1 MVTNTPVARVTESEW
16 QSKSLASLIRHIV
29 TTHHEYLRGALP
41 RISARLGEARAI
53 PNVDTL
59 ARLGPVFAAMRAEL
73 ELHMSKEEHVLFP
86 FIERVEQA
94 LAIGLPRPI
103 PPFGTVGNPIRMM
116 EQEHESALGAIDEM
130 HRITSGYAPPP
141 DASDLHCSIYR
152 ELAEMEEDLRLH
164 IHLENDILFP
174 RAVAM
179 ERDN

>member
-1 MVTNTPVARVTESEW
+1 MATNTLNAPISDAEW
-16 QSKSLASLIRHIV
+16 QSKSLASLTRHIV

-53 PNVDTL
+53 PHLDTL
-59 ARLGPVFAAMRAEL
+59 ARLVPIFAAMRAEL

-94 LAIGLPRPI
+94 LAIGLPRPV